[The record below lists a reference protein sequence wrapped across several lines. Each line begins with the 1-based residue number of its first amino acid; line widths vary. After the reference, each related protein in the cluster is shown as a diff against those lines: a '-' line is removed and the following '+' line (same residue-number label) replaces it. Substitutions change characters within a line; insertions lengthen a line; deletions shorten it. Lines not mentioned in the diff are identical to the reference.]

1 MALPECQQ
9 DNIST
14 GFTLLSSSKW
24 QFPTSHSCLQCHNHP
39 YCPDHHKPA
48 VPHTPLERT
57 LLGLTWNLTEQ
68 TDSFRDGPKGKELNR
83 AGSKAKDH
91 TGSSW
96 LGQRAPTS
104 PYFWVSSREGL
115 CQIHGDT

>member
-48 VPHTPLERT
+48 VPHIPLERT

-91 TGSSW
+91 NRLFMAGTESSYFSLL
-96 LGQRAPTS
+96 LGQ
-104 PYFWVSSREGL
+104 
-115 CQIHGDT
+115 Q